1 MLKSTS
7 GVQVK
12 AAVKNRTANPYRA
25 VRQLERQLFRS
36 VPERPESM
44 WQRDGHNA
52 VTDRLTGRSLIE
64 NGSIAVSLEG
74 SELIATTI
82 YHPKTKKIVHKRLNA
97 N

>member
-1 MLKSTS
+1 
-7 GVQVK
+7 
-12 AAVKNRTANPYRA
+12 
-25 VRQLERQLFRS
+25 
-36 VPERPESM
+36 M

-64 NGSIAVSLEG
+64 DGSIAVSLEG

-82 YHPKTKKIVHKRLNA
+82 YHPKTKKIVHKRLKA